1 MNLKKVKSLFYL
13 VSITAVFIFA
23 FTGYQRAMGAD
34 FHFWDVLF
42 SIISIFLLKYSV
54 NSPKATY
61 SETNILIAKYIALVV
76 LFVGLFSVFFKRVK
90 EAWKHFKIKYFIKNH
105 IVVFSLDFIGYK
117 IVKELLL
124 NGYQVIIVVD
134 KQDAPYLEEIE
145 KLGGL
150 LIDASPFEIDT
161 YNLIG
166 LSKCRACIIVNE
178 NDEKNIEIAGNI
190 SNALLVLN
198 QKLTAENGDA
208 LKLLIHIKDH
218 ESKNVVRDY
227 FDVDNSN
234 NHFDLSVINFEQMAA
249 QKIYD
254 EFPPHANFEKD
265 KSIDQNSI
273 VVLGSDKTTELF
285 ILENLI
291 LSHYQ
296 SHNPLTIYLIDKDA
310 DNFYNNFTFQY
321 PFHKMFANLIPI
333 KLANANFYENFSVN
347 NIDINTIAKTQIAYV
362 FGDTDATVINTAG
375 SFRQFLYA
383 NTESTAHLPIIVS
396 LPEKTSI
403 FNLIDDGNVS
413 NNNLKKVFQEKFNH
427 HFVLRKSDVFKG
439 KSIIEEGET
448 IDMISRVIN
457 YYYTVCYEFS
467 YLIKSHHNIEVT
479 QETIDKLSNYII
491 YFTENNSQFTEQAFE
506 NQFLTFM
513 SNNVNVAIGDLEKW
527 ATIKKNW
534 NHLNI
539 RKKESNRYAAR
550 HIQVKMFVLDAI
562 GCNPVTP
569 ANIIQYY
576 PRLAKLEHFRWSAE
590 KMIFNYQYG
599 EYTKNPKEKSAV
611 KEILKIHDQLIP
623 YEDLTEEEKYKDL
636 NLFLLLP
643 LIQTLKI
650 SLNKV

>member
-1 MNLKKVKSLFYL
+1 
-13 VSITAVFIFA
+13 
-23 FTGYQRAMGAD
+23 
-34 FHFWDVLF
+34 
-42 SIISIFLLKYSV
+42 
-54 NSPKATY
+54 
-61 SETNILIAKYIALVV
+61 
-76 LFVGLFSVFFKRVK
+76 
-90 EAWKHFKIKYFIKNH
+90 
-105 IVVFSLDFIGYK
+105 
-117 IVKELLL
+117 
-124 NGYQVIIVVD
+124 
-134 KQDAPYLEEIE
+134 
-145 KLGGL
+145 
-150 LIDASPFEIDT
+150 
-161 YNLIG
+161 
-166 LSKCRACIIVNE
+166 
-178 NDEKNIEIAGNI
+178 
-190 SNALLVLN
+190 
-198 QKLTAENGDA
+198 
-208 LKLLIHIKDH
+208 
-218 ESKNVVRDY
+218 VRDY
-227 FDVDNSN
+227 FDVDNSSS
-234 NHFDLSVINFEQMAA
+234 HFDLSIINFEQMAA

-265 KSIDQNSI
+265 KGIDQNSI
-273 VVLGSDKTTELF
+273 VVLGSDKTTEQF
-285 ILENLI
+285 ILENVI

-321 PFHKMFANLIPI
+321 PFHKMFVNLIPI

-362 FGDTDATVINTAG
+362 FGNTDATVINTAG
-375 SFRQFLYA
+375 AFRQFLYA
-383 NTESTAHLPIIVS
+383 NTASTYHLPIIVS

-403 FNLIDDGNVS
+403 FNLINDGNVS
-413 NNNLKKVFQEKFNH
+413 TNNLKKVFQEKFNH

-439 KSIIEEGET
+439 KSIIEESET

-467 YLIKSHHNIEVT
+467 YLIKLHHNIEVT

-491 YFTENNSQFTEQAFE
+491 YFTENNSQFTEQEFE

-513 SNNVNVAIGDLEKW
+513 SNNVNVAIGDLERW

-534 NHLNI
+534 NNLNI

-576 PRLAKLEHFRWSAE
+576 PQLAKLEHFRWSAE

-599 EYTKNPKEKSAV
+599 EYTKNPKEKSVV